1 MSFNK
6 RYFSKEQILKFAG
19 SNDFRTFNKWI
30 SGHDSAIFDDDFSS
44 SFIDVYFIL
53 SEKERM
59 ILKDAFSEEES
70 FIQDFIKIL
79 KVSRSIN
86 NKREHKNAI
95 ENYLDLFTNKWPLLE
110 EKYKNIIIKDNKQ

>member
-6 RYFSKEQILKFAG
+6 RYFNKEQIIKFAG

-44 SFIDVYFIL
+44 SFVDVYFRL
-53 SEKERM
+53 SENERM
-59 ILKDAFSEEES
+59 ILKDSFSEGEY
-70 FIQDFIKIL
+70 FIQDLIKIL
-79 KVSRSIN
+79 KVARSID

-95 ENYLDLFTNKWPLLE
+95 ENYLDLFTNKWPLLVG
-110 EKYKNIIIKDNKQ
+110 KYKNIIIKDNNQ